1 MIRQVKQFQ
10 NDALINSEEYRNFVQ
25 KTQSEILRGIS
36 TVAVLKIISNHAK
49 VGIYGYELL
58 KELKESTKNTL
69 VIEEGTLYPLLKKLE
84 KGEIIRSE
92 HKEVKSRTRKY
103 YIITSEGQKV
113 QNHLT
118 GFFSK
123 LIESMSDLMEFNV
136 ALPKKDVLFCP
147 NCANKIDLTDPDS
160 LYCEVCGLSI
170 QNLKKV
176 PKIKDENGDELL

>member
-10 NDALINSEEYRNFVQ
+10 NEALINSEEYRNFVQ

-36 TVAVLKIISNHAK
+36 TVAVLKIINNHTQE
-49 VGIYGYELL
+49 GIYGYELL
-58 KELKESTKNTL
+58 KELKNSTKNTL

-84 KGEIIRSE
+84 KGKIIRSE
-92 HKEVKSRTRKY
+92 HKEVKGRSRKY
-103 YIITSEGQKV
+103 YIITLEGQKV

-123 LIESMSDLMEFNV
+123 LIESMGDLLEFNV

-160 LYCEVCGLSI
+160 HFCEVCGLSI
-170 QNLKKV
+170 ENLRVV
-176 PKIKDENGDELL
+176 PKLKNENGDELL

>member
-1 MIRQVKQFQ
+1 M
-10 NDALINSEEYRNFVQ
+10 
-25 KTQSEILRGIS
+25 
-36 TVAVLKIISNHAK
+36 
-49 VGIYGYELL
+49 

-92 HKEVKSRTRKY
+92 HKQVKGRSRKY
-103 YIITSEGQKV
+103 YIITRDGRKV

-136 ALPKKDVLFCP
+136 ALPKKNVLFCP
-147 NCANKIDLTDPDS
+147 NCANKIDLADPDS
-160 LYCEVCGLSI
+160 LFCEVSGLNI
-170 QNLKKV
+170 QNLREV
-176 PKIKDENGDELL
+176 PKLKDENGDELS

>member
-1 MIRQVKQFQ
+1 MIRQVKQIQ
-10 NDALINSEEYRNFVQ
+10 DDALINSEEYRNFVQ

-36 TVAVLKIISNHAK
+36 TVAVLNIISNHAK
-49 VGIYGYELL
+49 EGIYGYELL

-92 HKEVKSRTRKY
+92 HKLVKGRKRKY
-103 YIITSEGQKV
+103 YIITHDGQKV

-136 ALPKKDVLFCP
+136 ALPKENVLFCP
-147 NCANKIDLTDPDS
+147 NCSNKIDLTDPDS
-160 LYCEVCGLSI
+160 LFCEVCGLGI
-170 QNLKKV
+170 QNLKKIH
-176 PKIKDENGDELL
+176 KIKDENGDKLT